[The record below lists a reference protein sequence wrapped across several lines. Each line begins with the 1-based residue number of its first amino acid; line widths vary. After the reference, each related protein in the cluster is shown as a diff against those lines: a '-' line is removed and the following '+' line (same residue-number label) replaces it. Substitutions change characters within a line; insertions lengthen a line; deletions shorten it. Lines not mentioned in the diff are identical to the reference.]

1 MIGTIINAAAI
12 IVGGFLGLILNSKLP
27 KKYIDVFFQVIGVFT
42 LLLGFSMGLKTDK
55 PLLLIFSLILGA
67 LLGTAL
73 NLQSRV
79 EGWGNKIKARFNL
92 KADKFS
98 EGMVVAFLM
107 YCMGS
112 LTILGA
118 IEEGTGGEPKLFYV
132 KSLMD
137 GFSSVALASSL
148 GFGVLFSIIPLII
161 YQGALTFL
169 ASLLGHSLTPLMVGE
184 LSAVGGVLLIG
195 LGLNILDIKKI
206 DVLNILPALLF
217 IIPLVYLFG

>member
-79 EGWGNKIKARFNL
+79 EGWCNKIKARFNL

>member
-12 IVGGFLGLILNSKLP
+12 IAGGVLGLILNNKLP
-27 KKYIDVFFQVIGVFT
+27 KKYIAIFFQVIGIFT
-42 LLLGFSMGLKTDK
+42 LLLGFSMGLKTEK
-55 PLLLIFSLILGA
+55 PLLLVFSLILGA
-67 LLGTAL
+67 LVGTAI
-73 NLQSRV
+73 NLQSIV
-79 EGWGNKIKARFNL
+79 EGWGDKIKNRFNL
-92 KADKFS
+92 KGDKFS

-137 GFSSVALASSL
+137 GFSSIALASSL
-148 GFGVLFSIIPLII
+148 GFGVLFSIVPLII
-161 YQGALTFL
+161 YQGGLTFL
-169 ASLLGHSLTPLMVGE
+169 ASLIGESLTPLMIGE

-206 DVLNILPALLF
+206 EVLNILPALLF